1 MFIPLIKSFYRTL
14 ATTVTLLP
22 IILNVYFVGDMV
34 TSLLYIP
41 LLTLALAILFVY
53 FDKRL
58 NELLAPLKQSK
69 VQRDICEKRVNSTFA
84 HTTNT

>member
-1 MFIPLIKSFYRTL
+1 MFIQLIKSVYRIL
-14 ATTVTLLP
+14 ATVVTLLP
-22 IILNVYFVGDMV
+22 ISLNVVFAGDML

-53 FDKRL
+53 FDKQL